1 MEVKTDIFHA
11 VADPHRRQLLDL
23 LRTGEKPAG
32 ELVEHFDLT
41 FPGISQH
48 LKVLKNA
55 GLVKT
60 RRQGRYHYYRV
71 NPSPL
76 RDIHEWITQ
85 YEQFWKGRL
94 KKLGQHLGEAE

>member
-32 ELVEHFDLT
+32 ELVGHFDIT

-48 LKVLKNA
+48 LKILTNA
-55 GLVKT
+55 GLVKK
-60 RRQGRYHYYRV
+60 RRQGRFHYYRV

-76 RDIHEWITQ
+76 KEIQEWVTR

-94 KKLGQHLGEAE
+94 KKLGQHLGEM